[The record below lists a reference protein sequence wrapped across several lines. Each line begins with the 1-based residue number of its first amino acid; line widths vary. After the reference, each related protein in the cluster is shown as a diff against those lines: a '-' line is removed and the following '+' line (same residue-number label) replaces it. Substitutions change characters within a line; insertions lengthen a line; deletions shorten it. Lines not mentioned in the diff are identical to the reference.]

1 MIGNPLPVGHVLV
14 DREFAVATLRRAVVF
29 MYARWSAPCHVRL
42 RGLADVPPPTPE
54 PWFHVVDIDAVSPE
68 WQIRELELSHG
79 YGEMYWIRDGVIVHR
94 LGRHGLGRFR
104 DVRGLRDEV
113 VRATAALFAP

>member
-1 MIGNPLPVGHVLV
+1 MIGDPLPVGHVLV

-29 MYARWSAPCHVRL
+29 MYATWSGPHRARL
-42 RGLADVPPPTPE
+42 RGLADVPAPTPE

-68 WQIRELELSHG
+68 WQIRELEPSHG
-79 YGEMYWIRDGVIVHR
+79 YWIRDGVIVHR
-94 LGRHGLGRFR
+94 LGVQELGRLR
-104 DVRGLRDEV
+104 AVRGLRDEV